1 MTTFALN
8 KVWSYLQGLSLSQ
21 SDRRW
26 LANKLI
32 MPANGKSAVD
42 EERKARFL
50 ELAGTWSDTAE
61 GEDFYQSMKRRNNA
75 RPENRVVTSFDA

>member
-75 RPENRVVTSFDA
+75 RPENRAVSSFEA